1 MKISLGHG
9 SGGKLTHDLIK
20 NLFLKKF
27 SNPILAE
34 LTDAAIIEL
43 DKKRLAFTTDS
54 YVVKPLFFPGGD
66 IGKLAIFGTVNDLAV
81 MGAKPLFISCG
92 LIIEEGLDYAT
103 LEKVIDSIEEAKKIA
118 GVEVVTGDTKVV
130 EKGGADG
137 LFVNTSG
144 IGQILDG
151 IELSVRNIKVGDK
164 IILNGS
170 LADHGISILSSREGF
185 EFESDITSDCAP
197 LNELTFKILAQFN
210 KEIKFMR
217 DPTRGGLATTLNE
230 IVEGANFGIIIDEE
244 KIPIREPVRAAC
256 ELLGLDPLYIGNEG
270 KIVVVVDGKKTES
283 ICELMREYPLGKESQ
298 IIGEITQTPKGKVCL
313 KTAVG
318 GRRVLDM
325 LVTDQLPRIC

>member
-1 MKISLGHG
+1 MKISLDHG

-20 NLFLKKF
+20 NLFLKKLD
-27 SNPILAE
+27 NPILTE

-43 DKKRLAFTTDS
+43 EGKKFAFTTDS

-66 IGKLAIFGTVNDLAV
+66 IGRLAIFGTVNDLAV

-92 LIIEEGLDYAT
+92 LIVEEGLDYAT
-103 LEKVIDSIEEAKKIA
+103 LERVIDSIEEAKELA
-118 GVEVVTGDTKVV
+118 GVEIVTGDTKVV
-130 EKGGADG
+130 EKGGADS

-144 IGQILDG
+144 IGEILDK
-151 IELSVRNIKVGDK
+151 IKLSVRNIKVGNE
-164 IILNGS
+164 IILNGPI
-170 LADHGISILSSREGF
+170 ADHGISILSSREGF

-230 IVEGANFGIIIDEE
+230 IVEGANFGVLIEEE

-270 KIVVVVDGKKTES
+270 KVVVVVDGKKAES
-283 ICELMREYPLGKESQ
+283 VCELMREHPLGKESR
-298 IIGEITQTPKGKVCL
+298 IIGKITEGPKGKVCL
-313 KTAVG
+313 KTAAG
-318 GRRVLDM
+318 GTRVLDM
-325 LVTDQLPRIC
+325 LVADQLPRIC

>member
-20 NLFLKKF
+20 NLFLKKL

-43 DKKRLAFTTDS
+43 NKKKFSFTTDS

-164 IILNGS
+164 IILNGP
-170 LADHGISILSSREGF
+170 LADHGISILSRREGF
-185 EFESDITSDCAP
+185 EFEPEITSDCAP
-197 LNELTFKILAQFN
+197 LNELILKILMAS
-210 KEIKFMR
+210 KGVKFMR

-230 IVEGANFGIIIDEE
+230 IVEGASFGIIIDEE
-244 KIPIREPVRAAC
+244 KIPMREPVRAAC

-270 KIVVVVDGKKTES
+270 KVVIVIDGKKAKS
-283 ICELMREYPLGKESQ
+283 VCELMRKHPLGKETQ
-298 IIGEITQTPKGKVCL
+298 IIGEITGGPKGKVCL
-313 KTAVG
+313 KTVVG